1 MTVVDKEKLAALR
14 RRRNDQSGEW
24 PLQQREVPM
33 DSRAAF
39 AILRLYLRVILWG
52 DPYDRKPKAKQQK
65 SQAASA
71 ARLKPVTQAE

>member
-1 MTVVDKEKLAALR
+1 MRK
-14 RRRNDQSGEW
+14 
-24 PLQQREVPM
+24 REVPM

-65 SQAASA
+65 WEAAPT